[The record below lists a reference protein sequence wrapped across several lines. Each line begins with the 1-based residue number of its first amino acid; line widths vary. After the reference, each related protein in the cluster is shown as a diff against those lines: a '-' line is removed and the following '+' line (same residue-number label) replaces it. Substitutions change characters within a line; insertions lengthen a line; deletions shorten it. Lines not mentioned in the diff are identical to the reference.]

1 MSGRLYQP
9 FASVRGSP
17 QRRRRGGRVVLER
30 ERADARV
37 AGDVGADARDG
48 GGRGVRA
55 GVRAA
60 RTTAHPG
67 DGVGRREANAKGAVV
82 PAVRVRP
89 ARGCATGAVGG
100 VLSIR
105 TVTLGL
111 VTVPHVNVAVHWRVV
126 GPSTLIS
133 SAAGQPVVSTR
144 SVGSIV
150 HRIVTLLVYQ
160 LFVPAVPVS
169 VKLIGAAAPG
179 AAFARITLTRAS
191 TQIGKHNRRSD
202 DPAQLPRVRLPGYLL
217 ILNVLEPRTRP
228 YVGRSSVPRAPQTY
242 HR

>member
-1 MSGRLYQP
+1 MRVLPATSVQMPVTEAVAESGPEYEPPVQLPIPETASVAEKPTPRERLYQP
-9 FASVRGSP
+9 FVSGP
-17 QRRRRGGRVVLER
+17 
-30 ERADARV
+30 
-37 AGDVGADARDG
+37 
-48 GGRGVRA
+48 RA
-55 GVRAA
+55 GA
-60 RTTAHPG
+60 
-67 DGVGRREANAKGAVV
+67 
-82 PAVRVRP
+82 
-89 ARGCATGAVGG
+89 ATGAVGG

-105 TVTLGL
+105 TVTTGL

-126 GPSTLIS
+126 VPSTLIS

-202 DPAQLPRVRLPGYLL
+202 DPARAATRAPPRYLL

-228 YVGRSSVPRAPQTY
+228 YVGRSSVPVRPRRTTGRAPAGVAAACRRTS
-242 HR
+242 RSGRSGASPRAASC